1 MASCGSDAAAKD
13 KNPSGSISGL
23 TAEHVRSIAI
33 VGGGPEAWLAAAT
46 LARLLKSSFCDVCVI
61 DSPKRAPERLS
72 ETALPSFHRLNGLL
86 GIDECDLIQK
96 TRGTFRLGAQ
106 FSDWGRIGDR
116 YFHTFGPL
124 GAKLDAVPFQHY
136 WFKLRQAGDDNGIE
150 RYSTATVAAKMRRFA
165 RPTSDRHSVL
175 SFYSYGYHF
184 HAGLLTA
191 YLREYAQAHGARRIG
206 RNVVD
211 VSLRGAD
218 GFVDGLRLDDGS
230 QLAADLYI
238 DCSGIES
245 TLARHVLKDAYRDNR
260 HWLPC
265 DRAVSILCKDA
276 TDAGPCAASTALP
289 CGWRWQTP
297 LQGCVDAGYAYSSA
311 HLGDDEAAS
320 QLLAELPGAALGE
333 PRFLRF
339 LPGRPA
345 KFWEK
350 NCLVLPSSALEPLES
365 TGLHLAQ
372 TGIARLLTLFPVSR
386 YSPNDIEEYNRLTR
400 MEYDRI
406 RDFQLLHFKAT
417 ERAASPF
424 WEQCRDMA
432 IPDTLREKIELYSQC
447 GRIAMFEEEHF
458 LEDSWLA
465 LFIGQNCLP
474 QDYDPLADVLGIDEV
489 NSALLRMR
497 SMIRDCVETMP
508 THAQFIEA
516 HCAATPSQ
524 AYA

>member
-1 MASCGSDAAAKD
+1 
-13 KNPSGSISGL
+13 L

-33 VGGGPEAWLAAAT
+33 AGGGPEAWLAAAT

-61 DSPKRAPERLS
+61 DSPSRTAERFS

-86 GIDECDLIQK
+86 GIDESDLIQK

-106 FSDWGRIGDR
+106 FADWGRIGDR

-136 WFKLRQAGDDNGIE
+136 WFKLRQAGEDTHIE
-150 RYSTATVAAKMRRFA
+150 RYSTATVAATMHRFA
-165 RPTSDRHSVL
+165 HPTSDRQSVL

-191 YLREYAQAHGARRIG
+191 YLMEYAQAHGVRRID

-211 VSLRGAD
+211 VSLRSAD

-230 QLAADLYI
+230 QVRADLYI
-238 DCSGIES
+238 DCTGIES
-245 TLARHVLKDAYRDNR
+245 TLARHVLKEGYRDER

-265 DRAVSILCKDA
+265 DRAVTLLCKDA
-276 TDAGPCAASTALP
+276 TDLAPCAESTALP
-289 CGWRWQTP
+289 CGWRWRTP
-297 LQGCVDAGYAYSSA
+297 LQGCMDVGYAYSSA
-311 HLGDDEAAS
+311 HLGDDQAVS
-320 QLLAELPGAALGE
+320 TLLAEFPGAALGE
-333 PRFLRF
+333 PRLLRF

-350 NCLVLPSSALEPLES
+350 NCLVLPSGALEPLES
-365 TGLHLAQ
+365 TGLHLVQ
-372 TGIARLLTLFPVSR
+372 TGIARLLTLFPARR
-386 YSPNDIEEYNRLTR
+386 YSPNDIDEYNRLTV
-400 MEYDRI
+400 MEYERI
-406 RDFQLLHFKAT
+406 RDFQILHFKAT
-417 ERAASPF
+417 QRSDSPF
-424 WEQCRDMA
+424 WEHCRDMT
-432 IPDTLREKIELYSQC
+432 IPDTLRAKIELYGQC

-474 QDYDPLADVLGIDEV
+474 RDYDPLADVLEIDDV
-489 NSALLRMR
+489 KAALLRMR
-497 SMIRDCVETMP
+497 SMIRESVETLP

-516 HCAATPSQ
+516 HCSAAPSQ
-524 AYA
+524 VYA

>member
-1 MASCGSDAAAKD
+1 M
-13 KNPSGSISGL
+13 

-61 DSPKRAPERLS
+61 DSPSRTAETFSK
-72 ETALPSFHRLNGLL
+72 TALPSFHRLNGLL

-106 FSDWGRIGDR
+106 FADWGRTGDR

-136 WFKLRQAGDDNGIE
+136 WFKLRQAGDDTRIE
-150 RYSTATVAAKMRRFA
+150 RYSTATVAAKMHRFA
-165 RPTSDRHSVL
+165 QPTSDRQSVL

-184 HAGLLTA
+184 HAGLLLA
-191 YLREYAQAHGARRIG
+191 YLSEYAQAHGVRRID
-206 RNVVD
+206 RNVVE
-211 VSLRGAD
+211 VSLRSVD

-230 QLAADLYI
+230 QLRADLYI
-238 DCSGIES
+238 DCTGIES
-245 TLARHVLKDAYRDNR
+245 TLARHVLKESYRDHR
-260 HWLPC
+260 HFLPC
-265 DRAVSILCKDA
+265 DRAVTLLCKDSSDLA
-276 TDAGPCAASTALP
+276 PCAESTALS
-289 CGWRWQTP
+289 CGWRWRTP
-297 LQGCVDAGYAYSSA
+297 LQGCTDAGYAYSSA

-320 QLLAELPGAALGE
+320 TLLAEFPGAALSE

-339 LPGRPA
+339 LSGPPA

-350 NCLVLPSSALEPLES
+350 NCLVLPSGALEPLES

-386 YSPNDIEEYNRLTR
+386 YSPNDIDEYNRLTT
-400 MEYDRI
+400 MEYERI
-406 RDFQLLHFKAT
+406 RDFQILHFKAT
-417 ERAASPF
+417 QRSDSPF
-424 WEQCRDMA
+424 WAQCRDMA
-432 IPDTLREKIELYSQC
+432 VPDTLRAKMELYSQC
-447 GRIAMFEEEHF
+447 GRIAMFEDEHF

-474 QDYDPLADVLGIDEV
+474 RDYDPLADVLDTDEAKA
-489 NSALLRMR
+489 ALLRMR
-497 SMIRDCVETMP
+497 TLIRDGVETMP
-508 THAQFIEA
+508 THARYIEA
-516 HCAATPSQ
+516 HCAARPSQ
-524 AYA
+524 VYA